1 MSDRYFNREEAE
13 ELLPLL
19 GKSLE
24 EARKQKQFLDSLDE
38 DLSQASARI
47 MMLGGSVPPYQELL
61 RKKGERQ
68 RFMERLEEA
77 VNQIQETG
85 CVVKDIEAGL
95 IDFPSLRDG
104 QEVYLCWKLGE
115 KRIEYWHSM
124 EEGFAGRKPL
134 DGGQAEGDAPGR
146 SSIQ

>member
-1 MSDRYFNREEAE
+1 MPDRYFNRQEAE
-13 ELLPLL
+13 EILPVV

-68 RFMERLEEA
+68 RFVERLEEV
-77 VNQIQETG
+77 VNQIQEMG
-85 CVVKDIEAGL
+85 CVVKDLEMGL

-115 KRIEYWHSM
+115 KRIEFWHST

-134 DGGQAEGDAPGR
+134 DGGPADEAAPGS

>member
-13 ELLPLL
+13 ELLPAI

-24 EARKQKQFLDSLDE
+24 EARKQKRILDGLEE

-61 RKKGERQ
+61 RKKGEKQ
-68 RFMERLEEA
+68 RFVERLEEA
-77 VNQIQETG
+77 VNEIQEMG
-85 CVVKDIEAGL
+85 CVVKDLDSGL
-95 IDFPSLRDG
+95 VDFPALRDG
-104 QEVYLCWKLGE
+104 REVYLCWKLGE
-115 KRIEYWHSM
+115 KRIEYWHGM
-124 EEGFAGRKPL
+124 EEGFAGRKRL
-134 DGGQAEGDAPGR
+134 DGGSADEPSGS